1 MKINEVM
8 KETGLTKK
16 AIYYYENE
24 GLIRPQKDPDNN
36 YRNYTEED
44 VRRLV
49 VINVL
54 RRMDV
59 PIKAIGDIINC
70 AVPIKDV
77 LKKQLTLTN
86 RKINVLVQNKL
97 IMNDLIQKEISEHD
111 FSFETLKQFNQELD
125 TLSVVSGLAGKE
137 LERIFPGTLG
147 KTFAIFYSNF
157 LNVPLDSEAKLSAWN
172 DLVRMLDETKE
183 IDFPEDVKNIID
195 VMYGES
201 DDVTLAQWEKLSKKV
216 IQERFK
222 RETSSDLSEI
232 LKVREMLADYYAD
245 PENRSKIEGYQK
257 LRSFIVTHMDLFLE
271 IDKYVCIINEEYINY
286 MNVMW
291 KEIRIEEVEN
301 ARIEWK

>member
-49 VINVL
+49 IINVL

-111 FSFETLKQFNQELD
+111 FSIETLKQFNQELD